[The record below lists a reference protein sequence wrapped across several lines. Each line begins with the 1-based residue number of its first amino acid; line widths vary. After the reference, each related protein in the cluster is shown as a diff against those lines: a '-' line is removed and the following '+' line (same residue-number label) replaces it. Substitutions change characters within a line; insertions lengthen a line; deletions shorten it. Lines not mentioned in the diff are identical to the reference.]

1 MKRPRPRGN
10 IPPMHDALSNPTL
23 TAASQRA
30 LSGLRDFS
38 MLQWYVIPLL
48 AVLFYVYA
56 TEAQKARRSGD
67 WAPVLAG
74 LTLFGMDFVNESV
87 NGWILALSGRS
98 ALWTAPG
105 PTALRTMVGWNLEI
119 MFMFAI
125 SGIIYHH
132 SLSDDPQQRPLWRRR
147 EAWAIAALYSAFC
160 VFIELFLNKGGLL
173 VWEYAFWTNS
183 VAGVWLIFLFGY
195 FHFYVGVILVL
206 SLRRLRSRLM
216 AIGGIYG
223 TAIALNIFGLGVMGW
238 QY

>member
-1 MKRPRPRGN
+1 
-10 IPPMHDALSNPTL
+10 MHDALSNPTL

-132 SLSDDPQQRPLWRRR
+132 SLSDDPQQRQPDISLAQAELGWQPVTPLR
-147 EAWAIAALYSAFC
+147 E
-160 VFIELFLNKGGLL
+160 GLL
-173 VWEYAFWTNS
+173 KTIA
-183 VAGVWLIFLFGY
+183 Y
-195 FHFYVGVILVL
+195 FD
-206 SLRRLRSRLM
+206 RM
-216 AIGGIYG
+216 
-223 TAIALNIFGLGVMGW
+223 IADGLA
-238 QY
+238 